1 MTNFNWNMWLDKDN
15 LIHIHENPE
24 LDQSEN
30 GLTFT
35 GSLHVL
41 WKACGMK
48 SELPKIDLSKF
59 IVEGSDGKPLF
70 LPTSES
76 ALNSHFSLDNNFG
89 TYVMRELYS
98 PELELPTS
106 KWYKPKEGD
115 SLVIKKLKKRQLW
128 DKIPKFGQ
136 NLLLKIFPYK
146 TVEKKSYYWLRPDTL
161 AYNALL
167 NKLPFATFYA
177 PIILKFGAN
186 LTCAKPKDH
195 TSGKRLLFD
204 RYLLLSLS
212 KDEKLA
218 KIGKEGLELMDE
230 LLKPI
235 HGENPMIDVIDFYF
249 KNPNHPLRKLI
260 RIYYDQR

>member
-1 MTNFNWNMWLDKDN
+1 MTKFNWNLWLDKDN
-15 LIHIHENPE
+15 IIHLHENPS
-24 LDQSEN
+24 LTQSEN

-48 SELPKIDLSKF
+48 SELPKVDLSKF
-59 IVEGSDGKPLF
+59 IVEGCDGKPLF
-70 LPTSES
+70 LPTSVS
-76 ALNSHFSLDNNFG
+76 DLKSHFSLDNNFG
-89 TYVMRELYS
+89 VYGLRELHS

-106 KWYKPKEGD
+106 KWYKPK
-115 SLVIKKLKKRQLW
+115 
-128 DKIPKFGQ
+128 GQ
-136 NLLLKIFPYK
+136 
-146 TVEKKSYYWLRPDTL
+146 KKSASEYWLRPDTL

-177 PIILKFGAN
+177 PIILKFGAK

-195 TSGKRLLFD
+195 TSGKRILFD

-218 KIGKEGLELMDE
+218 KIGKEGLKLMDE

-260 RIYYDQR
+260 RIYYEQKAKNER